1 MPALH
6 VPFMKNRT
14 LLLMVVWISF
24 TASLYATTYSLNLI
38 TNFPAGSFSWL
49 GTASNQRGMAYN
61 PSTGHILVVDKATPA
76 IHILDP
82 IAGTDLGTID
92 ASSLATG
99 GNSTFVM
106 TLVRVADDGAV
117 YAANLENTTGAPDL
131 NIYRW
136 PSESSAQSIVWHGH
150 PGTAGDGQRYG
161 DTMDVRGSGT
171 NTMIIFGSR
180 GTVVQL
186 FRPTD
191 DTLSVFT
198 ATTLTMDGPAGSAGY
213 GITFGPGNTFYG
225 AFGTTSGTTTDPL
238 RLFSFDVATGA
249 AKTIAVYPQP
259 PMPTGLAPIKM
270 SPLLNLLGGAAIK
283 TGDAAYLYDVTST
296 GSVPILQ
303 DSKTLPTDTA
313 NGAFAGAI
321 DFGYAD
327 AIYGTNRLF
336 VMDCNNGVQVYAILT
351 NTPAA
356 PTFFGQPA
364 NVTTSTNSTVTFR
377 AGAQGDV
384 PMTFQWFV
392 GGDTPVL
399 NATNSILIISNAP
412 FTAAGSYTVVASNTV
427 GAATSSAAV
436 LAFTNPPPAVVVHV
450 YEPFNYNVGEAL
462 TGKSPGIGMI
472 WNTNGSGDDTTVV
485 SGNLSYTGFGNAI
498 GNSITNGGSGAAE
511 RLSLGQQI
519 NRGPLYY
526 SFLLRVDS
534 LGAFNS
540 SANFIAA
547 FVNQA
552 ADVQDARLVVRLNVD
567 GTGYQIGANKTSKS
581 TAYVWAG
588 TDHFP
593 GETVLI
599 VGRYTFNS
607 AASSD
612 DTFDLWI
619 NPTANTFGQASA
631 PAPTLSAPLLDADIT
646 LIDTFVIRQSTS
658 ANTPN
663 AMTWDEV
670 RVDTTWAAVTPIAS
684 AVPASPTLGYSFTP
698 PNIVFS
704 WPTNAGAFAL
714 QSAASL
720 PAANNW
726 ANVVQPVVVSG
737 ANNTVTVPATDAAAF
752 FRLKY

>member
-1 MPALH
+1 
-6 VPFMKNRT
+6 MKNRT
-14 LLLMVVWISF
+14 LLFLVIWISF
-24 TASLYATTYSLNLI
+24 TAALHATTYSFNLI
-38 TNFPAGSFSWL
+38 TNFPASTFSWL

-61 PSTGHILVVDKATPA
+61 PSTGHILVVDKSTPA

-82 IAGTDLGTID
+82 ITGTDLGLMDT
-92 ASSLATG
+92 SSLATG
-99 GNSTFVM
+99 GNGSFTM
-106 TLVRVADDGAV
+106 LLIRVADDGAV
-117 YAANLENTTGAPDL
+117 YVANLENTTSAPDL
-131 NIYRW
+131 NIYAW
-136 PSESSAQSIVWHGH
+136 ASESSPQSIVWHGH

-180 GTVVQL
+180 GNVVQL

-191 DTLSVFT
+191 ETLT
-198 ATTLTMDGPAGSAGY
+198 AFNPTTLTMDGPAGSAGY
-213 GITFGPGNTFYG
+213 GVTFGAGNTFYG
-225 AFGTTSGTTTDPL
+225 AFGTTSGSTTDPL
-238 RLFSFDVATGA
+238 RLFSFDLTAGT
-249 AKTIAVYPQP
+249 AKTIAIYPQP

-270 SPLLNLLGGAAIK
+270 SPVLNLLGGAAIK
-283 TGDAAYLYDVTST
+283 TGDAVYLYDVTSP
-296 GSVPILQ
+296 GSVPVLQ
-303 DSKTLPTDTA
+303 DTKTLPSDTA

-336 VMDCNNGVQVYAILT
+336 VMDCNNGIQVYAILT
-351 NTPAA
+351 NAPAA
-356 PTFFGQPA
+356 PTFVSQPA

-399 NATNSILIISNAP
+399 NATNSILILSNAP

-427 GAATSSAAV
+427 GAATSTAAV
-436 LAFTNPPPAVVVHV
+436 LAFTNPPPAIVLHV
-450 YEPFNYNVGEAL
+450 YEPFNYNVGEGL
-462 TGKSPGIGMI
+462 TGKSPGTGMI
-472 WNTNGSGDDTTVV
+472 WNTNGSGDDTTIVA
-485 SGNLSYTGFGNAI
+485 GNLSYTGFGNQI

-519 NRGPLYY
+519 NRGSLYY

-540 SANFIAA
+540 GGNFIAA
-547 FVNQA
+547 FINQA
-552 ADVQDARLVVRLNVD
+552 ADVQDARFVVRLNGD
-567 GTGYQIGANKTSKS
+567 ATGYQIGVNKTSKS
-581 TAYVWAG
+581 TAYAWDT

-593 GETVLI
+593 GETLLI
-599 VGRYTFNS
+599 VGRYTFNT

-619 NPTANTFGQASA
+619 NPSADSFGQASP
-631 PAPTLSAPLLDADIT
+631 PAPNLSAPLLDADIT

-670 RVDTTWAAVTPIAS
+670 RVDTTWAAVTPVAS
-684 AVPASPTLGYSFTP
+684 ATPNPPTLSYSFTP

-704 WPTNAGAFAL
+704 WPTSAGAFVL
-714 QSAASL
+714 QSAAAL
-720 PAANNW
+720 PAANTW
-726 ANVVQPVVVSG
+726 ANVAQPVVVSG